1 LANGERESNEF
12 TVGDVL
18 LISKRLCAGLLIG
31 LAGILISFFRS
42 AHDIEESV
50 GLGLLFKLRGARQP
64 PAEVVI
70 VSIDK
75 ESADQ
80 LKVSGN
86 PSRWPRSLHAE
97 LVKNLTHAGA
107 RLIFFDLY
115 FIEPRSPAEDEAFAA
130 VLRESGKV
138 ILGEAVRA
146 RDISSGTAPTLT
158 PVEYRLA
165 KTTKPIDLFAHAAAA
180 TAPFVLPRLPVRVN
194 RYWTFQ
200 PSLGQMSASP
210 VVAFQLY
217 TLPFYTDFRRLLLK
231 INPGAGK
238 GLPENP
244 IDEIQAIGVG
254 QFIRDIRTRLISG
267 SGSVAEKM
275 IQALDESTPL
285 KSDLQRYRA
294 IKSYLEL
301 YYGENYRYLNFYGP
315 PRTIRTIPFYR
326 ALHSDDNLG
335 ANIDFKDKVVFV
347 GLSETLLTEHED
359 SFHTVFSDTKGIF
372 ISGVE
377 ILATAFANLVENSN
391 ITLLQPNYYLLLI
404 FSWGVIIGLICLNF
418 GPLGGAAAVILFSG
432 AYLTVAERLFATR
445 GLWIPLTI
453 PLFVQA
459 PLGYLGTT
467 LWVYFEIKKERQ
479 NIRKL
484 LKYSVP
490 DEVVRTFARKMV
502 DLKKADQLIDSVCLY
517 TDIAAYTTVSESL
530 NPLQLNTLIE
540 RYLVSVL
547 EPIKR
552 NGGLI
557 VQFKGDSILSI
568 WKAPGLHPDVRQQ
581 SCKAALEVAM
591 AVQRFNQTNNLLK
604 LPTRIGVHAGEIFL
618 GNVGT
623 ADNYEYGPRGDT
635 VNTTQRLD
643 DLNKQLGT
651 EILVSNEAL
660 QGLEG
665 FLAREAGRFLLKGKS
680 HPVTVFELFGP
691 SQEAT
696 QSEKNACTL
705 FTKGLEAFRRRS
717 WGEAEEI
724 FQQLLQNSDHRGL
737 PNYYLSRCER
747 YKSNSPASDWDGTI
761 TIEHSSERTYS

>member
-1 LANGERESNEF
+1 MCG
-12 TVGDVL
+12 
-18 LISKRLCAGLLIG
+18 
-31 LAGILISFFRS
+31 FFRS
-42 AHDIEESV
+42 AHDIEESI
-50 GLGLLFKLRGARQP
+50 GLDLLFKLRGIRQP
-64 PAEVVI
+64 PAEVVV

-97 LVKNLTHAGA
+97 LVKKLTQAGA

-115 FIEPRSPAEDEAFAA
+115 FIEPRSSAEDDAFAA

-146 RDISSGTAPTLT
+146 RDLSSATAATAVPF
-158 PVEYRLA
+158 EYRLA

-200 PSLGQMSASP
+200 PSLGQMPTSA

-217 TLPFYTDFRRLLLK
+217 ALPFYADFRRLLLEV
-231 INPGAGK
+231 NPAASK
-238 GLPENP
+238 DLPENP
-244 IDEIQAIGVG
+244 TNEIKAIGLG
-254 QFIRDIRTRLISG
+254 QFVREIRTHLVAG
-267 SGSVAEKM
+267 SGSVLAKVM
-275 IQALDESTPL
+275 SALDESRLL

-301 YYGENYRYLNFYGP
+301 YFGENYRYLNFYGP
-315 PRTIRTIPFYR
+315 PRTIRTVPFYH
-326 ALHSDDNLG
+326 ALQSDENL
-335 ANIDFKDKVVFV
+335 AAAMDFKDKVVFV

-359 SFHTVFSDTKGIF
+359 SFHTVFSDEKGTF

-377 ILATAFANLVENSN
+377 VLATAFANLIENSSV
-391 ITLLQPNYYLLLI
+391 TPLQSSYYLLLI

-418 GPLGGAAAVILFSG
+418 GPIGGAAAVMLCG
-432 AYLTVAERLFATR
+432 GTYLAVAERLFATK

-459 PLGYLGTT
+459 LLGYLGTM
-467 LWVYFEIKKERQ
+467 LWNYFEINRERQ

-484 LKYSVP
+484 LKFYIPENVIN
-490 DEVVRTFARKMV
+490 EFARNIV
-502 DLKKADQLIDSVCLY
+502 DLKKADEVIDSVCLY
-517 TDIAAYTTVSESL
+517 TDIADYTTVSESL
-530 NPLQLNTLIE
+530 NAVPLNQLMD
-540 RYLVSVL
+540 RYLVTVF

-557 VQFKGDSILSI
+557 IQLKGDSILAI
-568 WKAPGLHPDVRQQ
+568 WKAPRMDKHVRQQ
-581 SCKAALEVAM
+581 ACKAALEIAS
-591 AVQRFNQTNNLLK
+591 AVHRFNETVGLRK

-623 ADNYEYGPRGDT
+623 AEFYEYGPRGDT

-643 DLNKQLGT
+643 DLNKQLGS
-651 EILVSNEAL
+651 EVLVSNEVL
-660 QGLEG
+660 HRLEG
-665 FLAREAGRFLLKGKS
+665 FLAREAGSFLVKGKT

-696 QSEKNACTL
+696 PAEKNACTL
-705 FTKGLEAFRRRS
+705 FTKGLEAFRRWS
-717 WGEAEEI
+717 WDEAKET
-724 FQQLLQNSDHRGL
+724 FNQLIQNTDHNGL
-737 PNYYLSRCER
+737 PKYYANRCDH
-747 YKSNSPASDWDGTI
+747 YKKNPPSSDWDGTI
-761 TIEHSSERTYS
+761 TIEDSSERT